1 MGRAASGELQACFA
15 GCDDRLRS
23 VQDAEIGEDDE
34 EVVGNR
40 FRADPEATRNRCVA
54 VAVGEQGQDLALP
67 WRELG
72 QGLERRSGRLG
83 F

>member
-1 MGRAASGELQACFA
+1 MN
-15 GCDDRLRS
+15 
-23 VQDAEIGEDDE
+23 E

-40 FRADPEATRNRCVA
+40 LRADPEATRNRCVA
-54 VAVGEQGQDLALP
+54 VAVGEQGQDFALP
-67 WRELG
+67 RHELG